1 MVKIAKVL
9 GTDDLFAYVDK
20 YNVTLDSHY
29 DDILGQHPKKQ
40 WSKFVNHQNESLITE
55 DALDLLD
62 QMLRYDHAER
72 TTPKDA
78 MDHPYFKPIKD
89 NMK

>member
-1 MVKIAKVL
+1 M
-9 GTDDLFAYVDK
+9 
-20 YNVTLDSHY
+20 
-29 DDILGQHPKKQ
+29 
-40 WSKFVNHQNESLITE
+40 NHQNESLITE

-78 MDHPYFKPIKD
+78 MEHPYFKPIKD
-89 NMK
+89 QK